1 MIHKFF
7 LIFFLS
13 LFLTN
18 LANSKDNIENK
29 SLDSAS
35 NTELLTLIKTQEE
48 TIKKQNQIIEK
59 LDTHYIKFKKEVD
72 DHKIGQQYMNYP
84 IWISILLGCATFIIT
99 AVAVIVAIVSI
110 FGYKHIKE
118 SAAEIA
124 SIKAKDVATEAVTSQ
139 VQSQLPVIAIQEI
152 ARLIDE
158 GRFNQQLEDA
168 VDVILRNTTQQS
180 RTGGFEKFPELDEE

>member
-18 LANSKDNIENK
+18 LANSKEHLENK
-29 SLDSAS
+29 PLNSAS
-35 NTELLTLIKTQEE
+35 NTELLNLVEAQKE
-48 TIKKQNQIIEK
+48 TIKKQAQISER
-59 LDTHYIKFKKEVD
+59 LDAHYIKFKKEVD

-118 SAAEIA
+118 SASDIA
-124 SIKAKDVATEAVTSQ
+124 SKKAKEVATIAVTSQ
-139 VQSQLPVIAIQEI
+139 VQSQLPTIAIEEI
-152 ARLIDE
+152 KAGSIINYKMLLI
-158 GRFNQQLEDA
+158 
-168 VDVILRNTTQQS
+168 
-180 RTGGFEKFPELDEE
+180 